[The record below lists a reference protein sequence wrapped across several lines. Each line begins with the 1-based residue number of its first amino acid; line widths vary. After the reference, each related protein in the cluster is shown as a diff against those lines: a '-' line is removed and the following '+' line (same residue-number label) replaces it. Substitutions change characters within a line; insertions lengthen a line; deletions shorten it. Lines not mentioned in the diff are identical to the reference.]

1 MKDIKTLLSRN
12 IKFLENVFFGGVV
25 RGSAERVFICND
37 TVYKTFLKIFFLNII
52 LSLNISLNLVP
63 S

>member
-25 RGSAERVFICND
+25 RGSVEKYNHLND
-37 TVYKTFLKIFFLNII
+37 INHII
-52 LSLNISLNLVP
+52 SKNTISHLIVKYDLY
-63 S
+63 